1 MKQILLAGV
10 VTFGLTACATTPQP
24 MEVDNFT
31 KLKGS
36 EILSLLPGNSL
47 KGTDKSGEYV
57 IYYSS
62 GSTMKIIRNGKKDV
76 GKWRVSGN
84 QYCRQWTK
92 LGKGKNRCL
101 TFYKRGDAITWVR
114 KGKVRDR
121 TFLLRGNP
129 AGL

>member
-1 MKQILLAGV
+1 MKKMLLVGV
-10 VTFGLTACATTPQP
+10 VAFGLSACASTSQP
-24 MEVDNFT
+24 LEVANFT

-76 GKWRVSGN
+76 GNWRVSGN
-84 QYCRQWTK
+84 KYCRRWTK

-101 TFYKRGDAITWVR
+101 TLYKRGNAITWVR

-121 TFLLRGNP
+121 TFFVRGNP

>member
-1 MKQILLAGV
+1 LAGV
-10 VTFGLTACATTPQP
+10 LAFGLSACATIQQP
-24 MEVDNFT
+24 LEVANFT

-47 KGTDKSGEYV
+47 KGTDNSGKYV

-62 GSTMKIIRNGKKDV
+62 ASTMKIIRNGKKDV
-76 GKWRVSGN
+76 GTWRISGDK
-84 QYCRQWTK
+84 YCRRWTK
-92 LGKGKNRCL
+92 FAKGKNRCL
-101 TFYKRGDAITWVR
+101 TFYKRGDAITWVK

-121 TFLLRGNP
+121 TFFLPGNP